1 MGHFYTF
8 FSRFFF
14 ENLENFS
21 GANQADRAA
30 TSAGNLMARG
40 APFVHSTPWA
50 PQAPVW
56 GGSWP
61 VPKAPVRFIL
71 WAATGTHW
79 GLSRLFRG
87 LFHSGLK
94 KSRRVY
100 ATSCFVYIAFLPR
113 PIAPVNDLNARV
125 SASLEIL
132 DISSGN
138 SRRILKY
145 AGQWGFTVDNG
156 TFIKRY

>member
-14 ENLENFS
+14 ENFENFS
-21 GANQADRAA
+21 GANPADRAA

-40 APFVHSTPWA
+40 APFVHSTPRA

-61 VPKAPVRFIL
+61 VPKAPVGFIL

-79 GLSRLFRG
+79 GLSRLFRV
-87 LFHSGLK
+87 LL
-94 KSRRVY
+94 RN
-100 ATSCFVYIAFLPR
+100 IAFLRARFATPYYIAVSPR
-113 PIAPVNDLNARV
+113 PN
-125 SASLEIL
+125 SALKSTIWRYLELICF
-132 DISSGN
+132 G
-138 SRRILKY
+138 
-145 AGQWGFTVDNG
+145 G
-156 TFIKRY
+156 KRLPLVYNFLQLINVFFL